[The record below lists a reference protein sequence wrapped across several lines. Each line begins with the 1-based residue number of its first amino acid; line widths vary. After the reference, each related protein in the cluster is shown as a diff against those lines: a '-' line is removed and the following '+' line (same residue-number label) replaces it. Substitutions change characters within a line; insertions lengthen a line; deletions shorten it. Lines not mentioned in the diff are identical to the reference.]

1 MFCPKCATQNV
12 DGASY
17 CRSCGANVS
26 LVPQA
31 LTGQLP
37 VVDEPDDQSCSTQ
50 ARRAPSMEYAIRNL
64 IMGIAFAVI
73 MTMTSKFVHGS
84 GQWWFW
90 LLIPTFLFFSR
101 GITDLARLNFGRR
114 QRPVPNQPLV
124 NAVRVSNLPAAK
136 TGKLM
141 APVPSITEGTT
152 RHLAAEVRA
161 QHLDDQRP
169 S

>member
-1 MFCPKCATQNV
+1 
-12 DGASY
+12 
-17 CRSCGANVS
+17 
-26 LVPQA
+26 
-31 LTGQLP
+31 
-37 VVDEPDDQSCSTQ
+37 
-50 ARRAPSMEYAIRNL
+50 MEYAIRNL

-90 LLIPTFLFFSR
+90 LLIPSLLFFSR
-101 GITDLARLNFGRR
+101 GITELARLNFGRR

-124 NAVRVSNLPAAK
+124 NTVRVSNLPAAK

-152 RHLAAEVRA
+152 RHLAAEVRTR
-161 QHLDDQRP
+161 HLDHQDP
-169 S
+169 PDC